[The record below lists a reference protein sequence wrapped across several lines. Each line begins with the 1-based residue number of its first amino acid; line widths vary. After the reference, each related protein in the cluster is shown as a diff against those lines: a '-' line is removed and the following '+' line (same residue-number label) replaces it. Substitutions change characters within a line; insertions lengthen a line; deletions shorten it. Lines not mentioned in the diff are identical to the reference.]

1 MRLWEKHKE
10 GSLRCTLCPKLCIIR
25 PGGRGICGARENR
38 EGEIY
43 PITAGIISGY
53 ALDPIEKKPLYH
65 FFPGSVILSVG
76 SYGCNLTC
84 DFCQNYHI
92 SQHFAGDQSA
102 RLHPEELVRH
112 AANAR
117 GNIGI
122 AYTYNEPVI
131 WFEYVTESARLAREK
146 GLRNVMVTNGY
157 VNQEPL
163 KEFIQV
169 IDAFNIDLKAFS
181 NDFYRLYTGATLKP
195 VMQAIKS
202 VASSGRHLE
211 ITTLILPGMNDSP
224 DEMRREAE
232 WISENAGRSVPLHL
246 SRYFPTYRRTT
257 PATPPET
264 ILMLREIAEEYLDFV
279 YTGNMPGDEGGSDTR
294 CPSCH
299 TTVIKRSGYY
309 TRITGITDE
318 GRCVKC
324 DRQIISETEI

>member
-195 VMQAIKS
+195 VMQSIKS

-264 ILMLREIAEEYLDFV
+264 ILMLREIAQEYLDFV

-324 DRQIISETEI
+324 GRQIISETEI